1 MNNNTTPMVLPVMV
15 GTAGHV
21 DHGKTSLVR
30 NLTGF
35 DTDRLREEKERGLS
49 IDIGV
54 APCRLPDGRMA
65 GIIDVPG
72 HLDFIRNMVAGA
84 SSIDVLILVI
94 AADDGVMPQTKEHL
108 EIVRMLRAPRVMAV
122 LTKIDLVDKA
132 ALELARAEAA
142 GFLNAS
148 GFPDAPVVG
157 VSNQTGEG
165 MDDVRKTVERL
176 VAEVGRPRDARAFR
190 MSVRNCFLMKGHG
203 AVLTGVPVCGEVK
216 LGADLEILPTGTQT
230 SLRSVQNYRHATD
243 TAQEGI
249 SAGLNLRDVSPG
261 DIKRGMI
268 VAVPNIYK
276 PTASAIVFFRNASDG
291 FTFRRAT
298 EVRFH
303 CGTSATPAGGK
314 LIGKKELPPGETA
327 FMRIKFR
334 EPLVAAAG
342 DRFLLRRLSPSATLG
357 GGVVLSARDYLPQ
370 RTSPFLTQ
378 RLRLAQEALENQ
390 DYFLSELLA
399 GPEPTLQT
407 PELLRLTQRPVQEAE
422 KLVEEKQKRGEIK
435 DLGGGG
441 WLATARINEV
451 RLNIKNR
458 LIHYHEDNKYTWG
471 MEPGYVC
478 KLLGLDPASFEKLF
492 SAIGGA
498 KEFAVRHGR
507 LALKDF
513 QPAIDAR
520 LIKLRD
526 RILERLAQSSP
537 NWTARNTLAGELGI
551 ARADMKIL
559 LKLLQEEGSIH
570 TMGNYFLLP
579 GSLDHCRETLL
590 RLFSRTP
597 EVEVGMFREAAGL
610 SRNPAIA
617 ILEAFDSE
625 GLTRRVGD
633 TRVLMKSRSGKNSKI
648 EAQTGNREL

>member
-1 MNNNTTPMVLPVMV
+1 MKKSSIPTPIILPVMI

-54 APCRLPDGRMA
+54 APWRLSGGRMA

-72 HLDFIRNMVAGA
+72 HQDFIRNMVAGA
-84 SSIDVLILVI
+84 SSIDVLMLVI
-94 AADDGVMPQTKEHL
+94 AADDGVMPQTREHL

-122 LTKIDLVDKA
+122 ITKIDMVDKA
-132 ALELARAEAA
+132 ALELARDEAA
-142 GFLNAS
+142 GFLKAH

-176 VAEVGRPRDARAFR
+176 ASEVERPRDARAFR
-190 MSVRNCFLMKGHG
+190 MGIRHGFLMKGHG

-216 LGADLEILPTGTQT
+216 AGAGLEVLPAGTQT
-230 SLRSVQNYRHATD
+230 SLRSIQNYRQATD

-249 SAGLNLRDVSPG
+249 SVGLSLRDISPV
-261 DIKRGMI
+261 DIKRGFV
-268 VAVPNIYK
+268 VAVPGIYK
-276 PTASAIVFFRNASDG
+276 PTASAMVLFRNASGD

-298 EVRFH
+298 ELRFH
-303 CGTSATPAGGK
+303 CGTSAAPAICK
-314 LIGKKELPPGETA
+314 LIGRKELPPGETV

-334 EPLVAAAG
+334 EPLIVAAG

-357 GGVVLSARDYLPQ
+357 GGVVLSARDYLPR
-370 RTSPFLTQ
+370 RTSPFLMQ
-378 RLRLAQEALENQ
+378 RLRLAQEAVESQ
-390 DYFLSELLA
+390 DYFLSELMA

-407 PELLRLTQRPVQEAE
+407 PELLRLTQLLAREAE

-441 WLATARINEV
+441 WLITARINEV

-458 LIHYHEDNKYTWG
+458 LQHYHEDNKYTWG
-471 MEPGYVC
+471 MEPGYMC
-478 KLLGLDPASFEKLF
+478 KLLELDPASFEKLF
-492 SAIGGA
+492 MVIGGD
-498 KEFAVRHGR
+498 KDFAVRHGR

-520 LIKLRD
+520 LMKLRD
-526 RILERLAQSSP
+526 RILERLAQASP
-537 NWTARNTLAGELGI
+537 NWTARNTLAEELGI
-551 ARADMKIL
+551 AKADMKIL
-559 LKLLQEEGSIH
+559 LKLLQEDGSIL

-579 GSLDHCRETLL
+579 DSLDHCRETLL
-590 RLFSRTP
+590 RLFGRTP
-597 EVEVGMFREAAGL
+597 EVEVGMFREATGL

-633 TRVLMKSRSGKNSKI
+633 ARVLIKSRSLKNH
-648 EAQTGNREL
+648 ENGNSN